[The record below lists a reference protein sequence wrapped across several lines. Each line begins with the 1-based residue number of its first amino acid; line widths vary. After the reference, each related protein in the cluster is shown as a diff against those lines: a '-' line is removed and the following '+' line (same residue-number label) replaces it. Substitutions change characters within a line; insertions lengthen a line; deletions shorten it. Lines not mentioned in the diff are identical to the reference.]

1 MNAVVRLSDRVPNLT
16 VVLDHLP
23 GMQMPHDPAARKAC
37 ESDLAT
43 LGSRPRVVAKI
54 SGFVKSVDGR
64 AREDLSF
71 YRDQLDFVWN
81 AFGPDRCFYG
91 SDWPNSEQWA
101 SYAQVFHLADSFIS
115 SRDPGTIEKFYRSNA
130 EAVYRLNRH

>member
-1 MNAVVRLSDRVPNLT
+1 MIRLRGRLVSLIWPRSVRVPESS
-16 VVLDHLP
+16 
-23 GMQMPHDPAARKAC
+23 RK
-37 ESDLAT
+37 SQD
-43 LGSRPRVVAKI
+43 S
-54 SGFVKSVDGR
+54 SKSVDGR
-64 AREDLSF
+64 AREDLGF
-71 YRDQLDFVWN
+71 YRDRLDFVWN
-81 AFGPDRCFYG
+81 TFGPDRCFYG